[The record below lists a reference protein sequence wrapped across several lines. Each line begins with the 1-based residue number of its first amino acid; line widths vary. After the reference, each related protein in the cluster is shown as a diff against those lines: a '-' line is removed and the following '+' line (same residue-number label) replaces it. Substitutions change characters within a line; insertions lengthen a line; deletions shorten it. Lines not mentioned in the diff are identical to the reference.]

1 MEVALQRLLP
11 TPAGGYVYQKSFVE
25 FFANTAVVE
34 RLEREVWKVKGIV
47 DFLAGN
53 NAVGRNCDSAHDH
66 LFYHS
71 EGRS

>member
-1 MEVALQRLLP
+1 
-11 TPAGGYVYQKSFVE
+11 VYQKPFVE
-25 FFANTAVVE
+25 FFASTAVVE
-34 RLEREVWKVKGIV
+34 RLERAIGKVKGVV

-53 NAVGRNCDSAHDH
+53 NAVGYNCDSPHRH